1 MSENMTNKCILIPSV
16 LGNKRKFEET
26 FRIPS
31 VLGKRKFEETFDIQ
45 IFEDERYGQHISSSF
60 FQNAVGH
67 NVHYEKK

>member
-1 MSENMTNKCILIPSV
+1 MSENTTNKCV
-16 LGNKRKFEET
+16 LVSSLLGKRRFEES
-26 FRIPS
+26 FGIPS
-31 VLGKRKFEETFDIQ
+31 VLGKRKFGETFDIE

>member
-1 MSENMTNKCILIPSV
+1 MTNKYISSV
-16 LGNKRKFEET
+16 LGKRKFET

-31 VLGKRKFEETFDIQ
+31 VLGKRKFDETFDMQ

>member
-1 MSENMTNKCILIPSV
+1 MTNKCIPSV
-16 LGNKRKFEET
+16 LGKRKFQET

-31 VLGKRKFEETFDIQ
+31 VLGKRKFEETFDMQ

-67 NVHYEKK
+67 NVHYVKK

>member
-1 MSENMTNKCILIPSV
+1 MSENMTNKYISSV
-16 LGNKRKFEET
+16 LGKRKFEET

-31 VLGKRKFEETFDIQ
+31 VLGKRKFDETFDMQ

-67 NVHYEKK
+67 NVYYEKK